1 MSRVKKG
8 VNALKTRK
16 NILRKVKGYRYGRGT
31 KERQANEAIF
41 HAGTYS
47 FAHRK
52 DKKGDFRRLWNVR
65 LSAFL
70 KENGISYS
78 KFIPLLKK
86 KEIALDRKILSEI
99 AFTHPD
105 ILKKIV
111 ESVKQTSSTIGDKDL
126 LNTDVARK
134 GSAQEVK

>member
-1 MSRVKKG
+1 MTRVKKG

-16 NILRKVKGYRYGRGT
+16 NILRKVKGYRYGRST

-65 LSAFL
+65 LSAAL
-70 KENGISYS
+70 KQNGLSYS
-78 KFIPLLKK
+78 QFIPLLKK
-86 KEIALDRKILSEI
+86 KNVALNRKTLAEV
-99 AFTHPD
+99 ALKHPEV
-105 ILKKIV
+105 LKKII
-111 ESVKQTSSTIGDKDL
+111 ETLKQTDSVSSVETL
-126 LNTDVARK
+126 PRTN
-134 GSAQEVK
+134 

>member
-1 MSRVKKG
+1 MTRVKKG
-8 VNALKTRK
+8 VNALKNRR
-16 NILRKVKGYRYGRGT
+16 NILRKVKGYRHGRST

-65 LSAFL
+65 VSALL
-70 KENGISYS
+70 KENGFSYS

-86 KEIALDRKILSEI
+86 NNIALDRKIFADLAEH
-99 AFTHPD
+99 HPKTF
-105 ILKKIV
+105 KKIL
-111 ESVKQTSSTIGDKDL
+111 ESVK
-126 LNTDVARK
+126 
-134 GSAQEVK
+134 

>member
-1 MSRVKKG
+1 MTRVKKG
-8 VNALKTRK
+8 VNALKTRR
-16 NILRKVKGYRYGRGT
+16 NILRKVKGYKHGRGT

-65 LSAFL
+65 MSALL
-70 KENGISYS
+70 KENGMSYS

-86 KEIALDRKILSEI
+86 NNINLDRKVLSEL
-99 AFTHPD
+99 AQNNPETF
-105 ILKKIV
+105 KKIL
-111 ESVKQTSSTIGDKDL
+111 ESV
-126 LNTDVARK
+126 R
-134 GSAQEVK
+134 